1 METDVRKDWFMNQHF
16 NEAQLQ
22 QIYEWEQKSEKVA
35 DVIPTEG
42 GFNLHHIEDAERKID
57 LCFMKD
63 EYMLRRWAERL
74 GYKISDG
81 KTAKQFENENG
92 IKDEPI
98 VVAQNYL
105 LKQK

>member
-57 LCFMKD
+57 LCFIG
-63 EYMLRRWAERL
+63 L
-74 GYKISDG
+74 
-81 KTAKQFENENG
+81 
-92 IKDEPI
+92 
-98 VVAQNYL
+98 
-105 LKQK
+105 